1 MGEHPVTPLTESEVA
16 HWRTQFPTLERSTY
30 LINNSLGAM
39 PAGVPASLAEFAR
52 QWEERGVEAWG
63 IDWLP
68 EVRRVADLLGGLM
81 GAPAGSVSVHANVAT
96 LTSMVLSAIDFS
108 GARNGIV
115 LADRDWPSHHY
126 LAAGHTRVGAEVTV
140 VETDGLGIDAG
151 AFAAAIDERTAI
163 VIVSHVLFRTSAIV
177 DVAAIATAARAAGAL
192 CLVDGYHA
200 MGCLPVDVAAI
211 GCDFYVGGS
220 VKWLCG
226 GPGVGYLYV
235 RPDLVDS
242 LQPREVGWLGHAQ
255 PFAFDTGWEPAEG
268 AMGWLGGTPAMPA
281 LFSAREGYRVITEVT
296 PARVRATSRLLTTR
310 LIEGALE
317 RGIDVRTPLDPDQ
330 RAGGVTLFLG
340 DETEQVSRRLID
352 AGVIV
357 DFRPGSGIRVG
368 AHFFNTAEECDIL
381 LGQLRP

>member
-1 MGEHPVTPLTESEVA
+1 MTDSEVA
-16 HWRTQFPTLERSTY
+16 YWRTQFPTLGRSTY
-30 LINNSLGAM
+30 LINNSLVAM
-39 PAGVPASLAEFAR
+39 PASVPQSLAEFAR

-81 GAPAGSVSVHANVAT
+81 GAPAGSVSVHQNVAT
-96 LTSMVLSAIDFS
+96 LASMVLSAVDFS
-108 GARNGIV
+108 GDRNGIV
-115 LADRDWPSHHY
+115 IADRDWPSHHY
-126 LAAGHTRVGAEVTV
+126 LAAGHTRLGAEVTV
-140 VETDGLGIDAG
+140 VPTDGLGIDAE

-163 VIVSHVLFRTSAIV
+163 VIVSHVLFRTSAII
-177 DVAAIATAARAAGAL
+177 DVATIAAAARDAGAL

-200 MGCLPVDVAAI
+200 MGALEVDVAAI
-211 GCDFYVGGS
+211 DCDFYVGGS

-235 RPDLVDS
+235 RPDLIGS

-255 PFAFDTGWEPAEG
+255 PFAFDSAWEPAQG
-268 AMGWLGGTPAMPA
+268 TMGWLGGTPAMPA
-281 LFSAREGYRVITEVT
+281 LFSAREGYKVITEVT
-296 PARVRATSRLLTTR
+296 PARVRATSLGLTAR

-317 RGIDVRTPLDPDQ
+317 RDVDVRTPLDPDQ

-340 DETEQVSRRLID
+340 DETETVSRRLID

-381 LGQLRP
+381 LAQLRP

>member
-1 MGEHPVTPLTESEVA
+1 MPLTDAEVA
-16 HWRTQFPTLERSTY
+16 HWRTQFPTLDRCTY

-39 PAGVPASLAEFAR
+39 PAGVPASLSEFAR

-63 IDWLP
+63 TDWLP
-68 EVRRVADLLGGLM
+68 EVRNVAGMLAGLM
-81 GAPAGSVSVHANVAT
+81 GAPGGSVSVHANVAT
-96 LTSMVLSAIDFS
+96 LTSTVFSAVDFS
-108 GARNGIV
+108 GERNGIV

-126 LAAGHTRVGAEVTV
+126 LAAGHARVGAEVTV
-140 VETDGLGIDAG
+140 VPTDGLGIDAE

-177 DVAAIATAARAAGAL
+177 DVATIAEAARAAGAL

-200 MGCLPVDVAAI
+200 MGCLPVDVIDI

-235 RPDLVDS
+235 RPDLVGS
-242 LQPREVGWLGHAQ
+242 LRPREVGWLGHAQ
-255 PFAFDTGWEPAEG
+255 PFAFDNAWEPAEG
-268 AMGWLGGTPAMPA
+268 TMGWLGGTPAMPA
-281 LFSAREGYRVITEVT
+281 LFSAREGYRVIAEVT
-296 PARVRATSRLLTTR
+296 PARVRATSLHLTAR

-340 DETEQVSRRLID
+340 DETEAVSRRLIE

-368 AHFFNTAEECDIL
+368 AHFFNTADECDEL
-381 LGQLRP
+381 LAQLRL